1 MTENLPNEV
10 HIEINDNTTSY
21 NHNISIR
28 ITDGSKQID
37 SEKLTK
43 IALGRAKEIRKRVLD
58 GDEKNCPQN

>member
-10 HIEINDNTTSY
+10 HIEINDNSTSY

-43 IALGRAKEIRKRVLD
+43 IALERAKEIRKMVLD